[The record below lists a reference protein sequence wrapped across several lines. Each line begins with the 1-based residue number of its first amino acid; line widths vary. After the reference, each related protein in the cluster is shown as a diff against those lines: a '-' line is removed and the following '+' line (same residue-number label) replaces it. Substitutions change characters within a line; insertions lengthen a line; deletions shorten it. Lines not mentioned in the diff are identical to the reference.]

1 MSKAYDL
8 LNKYWGWSDF
18 RSGQEEAIH
27 ASLSAENTL
36 VVLPTG
42 GGKSLCYQMSALLQ
56 EGICVVVSP
65 LIALMID
72 QVNSLKRKNIRAMS
86 IHGTMRENEL
96 VEALDQCAFGNIKLL
111 YLSPERLLNP
121 IVTQRLKTLDI
132 SLLAVDEAHCISQ
145 WGHDFRPAYRKIGE
159 FHKLINE
166 PPIMA
171 LTATATPKVKEDIIA
186 SLELKDTKLIQTSFV
201 RENLSYRVVH
211 TENKL
216 GAIKQMIANRSE
228 NIIIYLRTR
237 KHCETLVEQLQL
249 ESITARYFHGGST
262 NKPQL
267 IDEWQSGRYPIMVA
281 TSAFGMGIDQSNVRQ
296 VIHLALPESIENY
309 YQEAGRAG
317 RDKKPATATIVTS
330 ARDVQVVERQFI
342 DSISDPAFIRQV
354 YFKLCS
360 FFQIAYG
367 ELPQDPLDLSFETF
381 TNSYDLPPKK
391 TYEAFKVFDRIGSIR
406 LTNLV
411 VERFRFQVLY
421 KGKELQKLIA
431 KESILST
438 LLNTLVRLYPNIT
451 ETAQSVD
458 GNQLSKRTGIGMEK
472 LKEYFAALE
481 QNKYAEITSW
491 DCDTR
496 LYFLEP
502 REDDY
507 ILNRAVNHVKQSI
520 QTRKNQL
527 QAVKDYINDDKNC
540 KQAFLLNYFG
550 DTNNDSCGQCSSCVS
565 SPSATQLQTSILDV
579 LKQQPATVKK
589 LSKLLET
596 EEKTIIAVVMEMLNE
611 ELVLEKNQ
619 LFHINQ

>member
-1 MSKAYDL
+1 MSKAHDL

-18 RSGQEEAIH
+18 RSGQEEAIL

-65 LIALMID
+65 IIALRID

-121 IVTQRLKTLDI
+121 IVVQRLKTLDI

-186 SLELKDTKLIQTSFV
+186 SLELKDTKLIQTSFI

-216 GAIKQMIANRSE
+216 GAIKEMIANRSE
-228 NIIIYLRTR
+228 TIIIYLRTR

-249 ESITARYFHGGST
+249 EGIAARYLHGGST

-267 IDEWQSGRYPIMVA
+267 IDEWQNGRYPIMVA

-342 DSISDPAFIRQV
+342 DTISDPEFINQV

-360 FFQIAYG
+360 YFQIAYG

-391 TYEAFKVFDRIGSIR
+391 TYEALKVFDRIGSIR

-411 VERFRFQVLY
+411 VERFRLQVLY
-421 KGKELQKLIA
+421 KAKELQKLIA
-431 KESILST
+431 KESVLST

-451 ETAQSVD
+451 EIAQSVD
-458 GNQLSKRTGIGMEK
+458 GNQLSKRTGIGM
-472 LKEYFAALE
+472 
-481 QNKYAEITSW
+481 
-491 DCDTR
+491 
-496 LYFLEP
+496 
-502 REDDY
+502 
-507 ILNRAVNHVKQSI
+507 
-520 QTRKNQL
+520 
-527 QAVKDYINDDKNC
+527 
-540 KQAFLLNYFG
+540 
-550 DTNNDSCGQCSSCVS
+550 
-565 SPSATQLQTSILDV
+565 
-579 LKQQPATVKK
+579 
-589 LSKLLET
+589 
-596 EEKTIIAVVMEMLNE
+596 
-611 ELVLEKNQ
+611 
-619 LFHINQ
+619 